1 MNRFDYTEGSMRSL
15 IDQMLEINGGI
26 YDKQVYRLTSPILQA
41 SVKYF
46 QLEEGI
52 EFSVNS
58 YHCKEDTTIF
68 FHGDKNTLRYICF
81 RFSYNGDVTQ
91 GKISELPNEKLTGG
105 MIAYD
110 TSVSTEIHL
119 KSGQHYQWVGV
130 RVRKEVFENDEHRFK
145 EFFGDIFSKEKGKE
159 WLLYDNIPL
168 EIHILLKD
176 IFSMNTSKPP
186 IVQNIFITAKSCEM
200 ISIFFDRILSRQQKR
215 DSNLHSQDFE
225 QLMKVKNH
233 LLSSL
238 ENVPSLDELA
248 EIYGF
253 STSKLRRDFH
263 QVFGTPIIKF
273 HLNYRLE
280 KAKIMLATEAN
291 NIQNISRLCGF
302 KSNSKFSFYFKKK
315 YNITPKEV
323 AKKYASKV

>member
-1 MNRFDYTEGSMRSL
+1 MIRFDYKEGSMRSI
-15 IDQMLEINGGI
+15 IDQMLEKNGGT
-26 YDKQVYRLTSPILQA
+26 YNKQVYKLSSSILKA
-41 SVKYF
+41 NIKYF
-46 QLEEGI
+46 QLEKGI

-58 YHCKEDTTIF
+58 YRCQQDSIF
-68 FHGDKNTLRYICF
+68 FFNGDKDTYRYVCF
-81 RFSYNGDVTQ
+81 RFSYNGDITQ
-91 GKISELPNEKLTGG
+91 GKIPELTDKKLTGG
-105 MIAYD
+105 MLVYD

-119 KSGQHYQWVGV
+119 RKNVQYQWVGV
-130 RVRKEVFENDEHRFK
+130 RVRKEVFDNEEHRFK

-176 IFSMNTSKPP
+176 IFGMDTNKPP
-186 IVQNIFITAKSCEM
+186 IVQNLLLTGRASEM
-200 ISIFFDRILSRQQKR
+200 VSIFFDRILSRQHKI
-215 DSNLHSQDFE
+215 DSKLHSQDFE
-225 QLMKVKNH
+225 QLMIVKDH

-238 ENVPSLDELA
+238 DHTPSLEELA

-253 STSKLRRDFH
+253 STSKLRRDFQ

-280 KAKIMLATEAN
+280 KAKIMLAIESD

-302 KSNSKFSFYFKKK
+302 KSSSKFSYYFKKK
-315 YNITPKEV
+315 YNISPKEV
-323 AKKYASKV
+323 AKKYHRI